1 MLKGLQ
7 SSGEKRE
14 EEGGTGKSNS
24 GGEGVIKMHFRTTM
38 EQQST

>member
-14 EEGGTGKSNS
+14 EEEGTGKSNS
-24 GGEGVIKMHFRTTM
+24 RGEGGIKMYLRTVT

>member
-14 EEGGTGKSNS
+14 EEGGTGKPNS
-24 GGEGVIKMHFRTTM
+24 GGEGGGKMHFRTAAK
-38 EQQST
+38 QQSL